1 MKTGTIYWDETN
13 PNDRDTFTNAGIV
26 NVTHTYNTSYA
37 GTIEISIL
45 GTNDEFV
52 INNANFTDIEINIT
66 EIFKLVQL
74 GTTKFNMTCIV
85 NGDAGPN
92 GLSNTNIT
100 SYISKL
106 EYSII
111 NLNYFPTTITV
122 IEVGGDENINGN
134 CDMSGDINLIN
145 SYPNLTNIQIGRN
158 NNISGTINTLTPNN
172 NLQIFSIQGNNI
184 LEGDLL
190 NIFNNYPNLYYLIIN
205 GNNTINDNIFEF
217 SQLLQYIQIEGSSKL
232 TGNKFPEMP
241 NLKTM
246 RLTSELNNFNVNLD
260 TLPAANS
267 IYLVTTGEITG
278 DMGALINS
286 PNITISAG
294 ENTGG
299 VFYTVGTDWSSYT
312 LSEWNINILSGFIDS
327 NTLDKL
333 FIDLADTCTSFVFP
347 SEITIDGEVTDLSV
361 RARNYLSSTFGVEIT
376 IRNF

>member
-1 MKTGTIYWDETN
+1 MKTGAIYWDNSN
-13 PNDRDTFTNAGIV
+13 PNDKDTFTNADIV
-26 NVTHTYNTSYA
+26 NVTHTYNTNYA
-37 GTIEISIL
+37 GTIDISIL

-74 GTTKFNMTCIV
+74 GTKKFDMTCTV

-100 SYISKL
+100 LYISKL

-111 NLNYFPTTITV
+111 NLNYFPTTINV

-205 GNNTINDNIFEF
+205 GNNTINGNIFEF

-278 DMGALINS
+278 DMGALIKS

-312 LSEWNINILSGFIDS
+312 LETWDITLSSGIIDS
-327 NTLDKL
+327 NTLDNL
-333 FIDLADTCTSFVFP
+333 LIDLANTCTSFAYP
-347 SEITIDGEVTDLSV
+347 SEIIIDGEVTEASS
-361 RARNYLSSTFGVEIT
+361 RARSNLRDNYGVDIT

>member
-1 MKTGTIYWDETN
+1 VGTID
-13 PNDRDTFTNAGIV
+13 
-26 NVTHTYNTSYA
+26 
-37 GTIEISIL
+37 ISIL

-205 GNNTINDNIFEF
+205 GNNTINGNIFEF

-361 RARNYLSSTFGVEIT
+361 RARNYLSSTFGVEIS
-376 IRNF
+376 INNF

>member
-26 NVTHTYNTSYA
+26 NVTHTYNTNYA

-52 INNANFTDIEINIT
+52 INNINLTDIEINIT

-74 GTTKFNMTCIV
+74 GTTKFNMTCLV
-85 NGDAGPN
+85 SGNAGSN

-100 SYISKL
+100 SYISKE

-111 NLNYFPTTITV
+111 NLSYFPTTITV
-122 IEVGGDENINGN
+122 IDVGGNDNIQGN
-134 CDMSGDINLIN
+134 CDMSGDIILIN
-145 SYPNLTNIQIGRN
+145 SYPNLTNLQIGN
-158 NNISGTINTLTPNN
+158 GNNINGTINNLTTNS
-172 NLQIFSIQGNNI
+172 NLQIFSIQGNNT
-184 LEGDLL
+184 LEGNLL
-190 NIFNNYPNLYYLIIN
+190 NIFNNYPSLNYLIIT
-205 GNNTINDNIFEF
+205 GNNTVNGDILEF
-217 SQLLQYIQIEGSSKL
+217 SQSLQYIQIGGSSKL
-232 TGNKFPEMP
+232 TGNKFPEMGE
-241 NLKTM
+241 LE
-246 RLTSELNNFNVNLD
+246 RLELNSSLNNFNVNLD
-260 TLPAANS
+260 TLPVAKS
-267 IYLVTTGEITG
+267 IYLVTTGEING
-278 DMGALINS
+278 DMKGLLKS
-286 PNITISAG
+286 PNIFITVNS
-294 ENTGG
+294 NSG
-299 VFYTVGTDWSSYT
+299 VVYTPGTDWSSYT

-327 NTLDKL
+327 NTLDNL